1 MKGCALK
8 LGIGSENVC
17 FLDKSRCT
25 AVSFA
30 RNTVVLWN
38 AVSKDRPV

>member
-17 FLDKSRCT
+17 FFEQVALHY
-25 AVSFA
+25 VSFA